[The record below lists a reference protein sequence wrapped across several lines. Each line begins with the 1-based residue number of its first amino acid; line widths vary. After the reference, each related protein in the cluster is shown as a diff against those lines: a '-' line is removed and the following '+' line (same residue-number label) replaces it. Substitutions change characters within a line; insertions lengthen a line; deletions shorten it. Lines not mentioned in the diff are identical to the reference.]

1 MSWHARLDLH
11 YTINDAGGTTGQD
24 RHEGPLRVLKRLY
37 PEGPAICHHV
47 LVHPPG
53 GILSGDRLEVHAQLE
68 GGSHALI
75 TTPGA
80 TRLYRRGEAQAGAGQ
95 LAEQQVLAQLAPGA
109 RLEWLPMETIAYPGC
124 VADTALRFTLAP
136 GAEML
141 GWDVLA
147 LGLPA
152 SDAPFAS
159 GTLTQSIE
167 LPGVWL
173 ERGRLDGSDA
183 ALLDAPL
190 GLAGRRVL
198 AVAWFAAGTP
208 LADARREALLEAA
221 RALPPSQALPTSEA
235 PVVAA
240 ATAPHP
246 QVVVVRALAD
256 RVEPAMALVQAVWSA
271 WRPLAWGLPAQAPR
285 VWRT

>member
-1 MSWHARLDLH
+1 MTWHARLDLH
-11 YTINDAGGTTGQD
+11 YTLDGAGSTVGHD

-37 PEGPAICHHV
+37 PEGPRVCHHV

-53 GILSGDRLEVHAQLE
+53 GILAGDRLEVHAKLDA
-68 GGSHALI
+68 GAHALV

-80 TRLYRRGEAQAGAGQ
+80 TRLYRRGEAQAEAG
-95 LAEQQVLAQLAPGA
+95 LEGEQQVHAELAAGA

-124 VADTALRFTLAP
+124 VAQTALRFTLAP

-152 SDAPFAS
+152 SDAPFAQ
-159 GTLTQSIE
+159 GTLTQSVE

-173 ERGRLDGSDA
+173 ERGRIDAGDA
-183 ALLDAPL
+183 ALTDSPL

-198 AVAWFAAGTP
+198 ALAWFAAGEAI
-208 LADARREALLEAA
+208 ADARREALLEAVRTLEPL
-221 RALPPSQALPTSEA
+221 RAMATGDA

-240 ATAPHP
+240 ATAPNA

-256 RVEPAMALVQAVWSA
+256 RVEPAMALVQEVWRR
-271 WRPLAWGLPAQAPR
+271 WRPLAWGLAAQTPR